1 VKLYQR
7 YKGEGL
13 VILGINVASDTE
25 AAARKFVEQYKV
37 PYPVGHDAA
46 GEIAQRYALQ
56 RVPTTLLIN
65 RDGTLFGRADEEMTE
80 DEFTKYIDVLLQ
92 QTKQK

>member
-1 VKLYQR
+1 M
-7 YKGEGL
+7 
-13 VILGINVASDTE
+13 LGINVTSDTE
-25 AAARKFVEQYKV
+25 ADARKFVAQYKA
-37 PYPVGHDAA
+37 PYPVGRDTT

-80 DEFTKYIDVLLQ
+80 DEFTKHIDVLLQ
-92 QTKQK
+92 QNKQK

>member
-1 VKLYQR
+1 M
-7 YKGEGL
+7 
-13 VILGINVASDTE
+13 LGINVASDNE
-25 AAARKFVEQYKV
+25 EDARKFVAQYNV
-37 PYPVGHDAA
+37 PYPVGRDTT
-46 GEIAQRYALQ
+46 GEIARRSALQ

-92 QTKQK
+92 QNTQK

>member
-1 VKLYQR
+1 M
-7 YKGEGL
+7 
-13 VILGINVASDTE
+13 LGINVASDTE

-37 PYPVGHDAA
+37 LYPVGRDTT
-46 GEIAQRYALQ
+46 GEIARRYALQ

-65 RDGTLFGRADEEMTE
+65 RDGTLFGRADAEMTE

-92 QTKQK
+92 QTTQK